1 MDCSLPSSS
10 VHGISQ
16 ARILEWV
23 AISSSGGSSWPRD
36 GTQISCIAKF
46 PENSASP
53 LSFSSPF
60 CSNGKPRMLLSLHTS
75 HLDVRERSS
84 VPLMLHR
91 PPTPTT
97 PRWRFQSLD
106 HWYSLS
112 RAAPGSRVIF
122 MVCTICYSTETRTSE
137 DLARSLMLCS
147 DCLEIPNN
155 DRTVLLWAPQIMWWI
170 LSTPY
175 RDLICCQD
183 LLLQGNWLGLLF
195 HFLPHSIPIPRI
207 LLFYCS
213 V

>member
-155 DRTVLLWAPQIMWWI
+155 DFWTETLH
-170 LSTPY
+170 
-175 RDLICCQD
+175 
-183 LLLQGNWLGLLF
+183 F
-195 HFLPHSIPIPRI
+195 HFDLGPTNYKASPACHNSQWCQPLSWPLSSLTWTR
-207 LLFYCS
+207 L
-213 V
+213 